1 MNVGDLIKVKEW
13 QGFANAGRYAIVI
26 GEGFNGWWDIVY
38 VDGQRGSLMR
48 HVVDVISEGRKDN
61 LKKNKLFS

>member
-26 GEGFNGWWDIVY
+26 GEGLNGWWDIMY
-38 VDGQRGSLMR
+38 VDGQKGSLMR
-48 HVVDVISEGRKDN
+48 HVVEVVNECG
-61 LKKNKLFS
+61 